1 MAKAVFCIA
10 TSEFQAESIV
20 NDLRVAGFGDDDIS
34 VLFPDKTGTHDFAH
48 EQHTKAPEGA
58 ATGAG
63 AGGVLGGA
71 LGWLAGIGALAI
83 PGVGPF
89 IAAGPIM
96 AALGGAAVGAAL
108 GGITGALIGMG
119 IPEYEAKRYE
129 GKIQAGNILISVHV
143 PDHTKATQAREIF
156 EKAGADDISTT
167 SEAGVPKSQS
177 YHQGERPARAESWGK
192 EL

>member
-20 NDLRVAGFGDDDIS
+20 NDLRVAGFNDDDIS
-34 VLFPDKTGTHDFAH
+34 VLFPDTTGSRDFIH

-63 AGGVLGGA
+63 AGGVLGGT

-83 PGVGPF
+83 PGIGAF

-108 GGITGALIGMG
+108 GGVTGALIGMG

-129 GKIQAGNILISVHV
+129 GKISAGNILISVH
-143 PDHTKATQAREIF
+143 TENYEQAARIKEIF
-156 EKAGADDISTT
+156 EKAGAEDISST
-167 SEAGVPKSQS
+167 SEAGVPKNQS
-177 YHQGERPARAESWGK
+177 FRPGEKPARAEGWDK
-192 EL
+192 KL